1 MAVAEESSDEVKR
14 VQVYAGPAGLLLL
27 LLLFLVLPVATAS
40 CSAPAGN
47 PDGVGSVSV
56 SVTGADLVVG
66 GDPGYKSSG
75 VFELSPGGNAGMADE
90 VSPRSA
96 VRGFGIAT
104 VAIMGL
110 GLLTALIRVWRLRAV
125 VTAVVA
131 SVAAVL
137 LVSTEFTLVGQ
148 LVSVAED
155 IARFLISL
163 PSTRGID
170 VVGRADEV
178 VSTGWGFWL
187 TLAGLMLMAGINL
200 FLLVRPRSRSR
211 TSG

>member
-1 MAVAEESSDEVKR
+1 MAVAEEPSDEVKR
-14 VQVYAGPAGLLLL
+14 VQVYAGPAGLLLV
-27 LLLFLVLPVATAS
+27 LLLFLVLPAATAS

-47 PDGVGSVSV
+47 PDGAGSVSV

-75 VFELSPGGNAGMADE
+75 VFELSPGGTAGMADE

-110 GLLTALIRVWRLRAV
+110 GLLTALIRVRRLRAV

-137 LVSTEFTLVGQ
+137 LVITEFTLVGQ
-148 LVSVAED
+148 LVSVAAD
-155 IARFLISL
+155 IARFLIYL
-163 PSTRGID
+163 PSTQGID

-187 TLAGLMLMAGINL
+187 TLAGLVLTAGINL
-200 FLLVRPRSRSR
+200 VLLVRPRSRSR